1 MAKLKL
7 LIDELLDQKQKHM
20 INFTLFLSKVE
31 LKDGK
36 HYYQDIKLSKYKRP
50 IKAVNNHYRKAIVS
64 ISDNMESRSE
74 ELKQSPVFE
83 NMVSLLETQTWPTEN
98 INEFVDQEIIKIA
111 NHFRD
116 LLSKNGCNLYVIN
129 EEWQVLKFFMVP
141 LINTNKNF
149 TYLKLWKRVFL
160 NIDTKKESC
169 NVLDIF
175 EFLLVIPFTNVKL
188 ERMFWRMLQVKTGW
202 RNRLNRQCLHVLLCI
217 GRSKHR
223 RV

>member
-98 INEFVDQEIIKIA
+98 INEFGDQEIIKIA

-116 LLSKNGCNLYVIN
+116 LLSKNGCNLNVIN
-129 EEWQVLKFFMVP
+129 EDWQVLKTFMVP
-141 LINTNKNF
+141 LINNNKNS
-149 TYLKLWKRVFL
+149 TYLELWKRVFL
-160 NIDTKKESC
+160 NIETKKECC
-169 NVLDIF
+169 NVLHIF
-175 EFLLVIPFTNVKL
+175 KLFLVIPFTNAKL
-188 ERMFWRMLQVKTGW
+188 RECF
-202 RNRLNRQCLHVLLCI
+202 
-217 GRSKHR
+217 
-223 RV
+223 